1 MKVHVDEEVC
11 AGFRVCLGILPE
23 LVDLH
28 EDGYAVVLIGDG
40 EVPPELEDLV
50 RRAASQCPSNAISV
64 SEDAG

>member
-1 MKVHVDEEVC
+1 MKVHVDKEVC

-23 LVDLH
+23 LFELH
-28 EDGYAVVLIGDG
+28 DDGYAVVLRS

-64 SEDAG
+64 SDDAE